1 MKARVIEI
9 SERSIY
15 LEVDHQIRF
24 RSGYCPLP
32 TIHPSAHDQI
42 EFHFDR
48 QCGQTLVAIDAV
60 AYAKRSETP
69 RRR

>member
-15 LEVDHQIRF
+15 LEIDAQIRF
-24 RSGYCPLP
+24 RSGYRPLP
-32 TIHPSAHDQI
+32 AARLTPQDQI

-48 QCGQTLVAIDAV
+48 RSGTTLVAIDAI
-60 AYAKRSETP
+60 APASSPAP
-69 RRR
+69 RPGH